1 MEDGKYEYI
10 PHWYLIPWHFQRGLI
25 LQEFAIRESQN
36 DYEFQHRYFYMLIIL
51 LVFSILF
58 RYSHSPQ
65 LNSKDL

>member
-1 MEDGKYEYI
+1 MNIFHTGI
-10 PHWYLIPWHFQRGLI
+10 LYLGIFQRGLI

-36 DYEFQHRYFYMLIIL
+36 DHEFQHRYFYMLIIL
-51 LVFSILF
+51 LVFSILL